1 MNVAKVRFIWLFE
14 GKSNVIVKKQL
25 LFEHVTSVLN
35 IFFHFRRFGVLPKE
49 EAKTSLK
56 VGRDLPAIP
65 VDSGQARVRQFVT
78 QFPP

>member
-25 LFEHVTSVLN
+25 LFEHVASVLN
-35 IFFHFRRFGVLPKE
+35 IFYFRRFGVLPKE